1 MTTPAAQASFDDLGT
16 PLSELTYCVVDLETT
31 GGAETDR
38 ITEIGAVKVRGGE
51 VVGEFQTLV
60 NPRTHV
66 PPLIAVLTGITN
78 AMVAA
83 APTLREVL
91 PAFLA
96 FAEGTVVVA
105 HNAPFDTGFLRRACE
120 GLGYPSPR
128 WPVLDTASLARVIL
142 LRDEVPNC
150 KLGTLARHF
159 RTTVTPN
166 HRALTDAQA
175 TVDVLH
181 GLIERVGNLGVHT
194 LEDLQEFSRR
204 VSPQRRSKRTWA
216 AGLPET
222 AGVYLFVAEEAAGA
236 GTPGG
241 QASRHVL
248 YVGKSKNLRARV
260 RTYFTAAEKRRRM
273 DEMVRLATGVET
285 IPCDT
290 QLQAD
295 VLELRL
301 IAAHAPRYNRRSKF
315 PERMTWVK
323 ITTDVFPRLSIVGA
337 VRDDGATYFGPF
349 GRRQAAEDVVLAV
362 YDGFPLRQC
371 TARLS
376 PTRPTNACALAAMG
390 RCCAPCDG
398 SVGPEEYSALV
409 ERVRA
414 ALCSDA
420 RPAVSA
426 VSARLTRLV
435 GERRF
440 EEAETIR
447 RRLETLARTAR
458 RFHGCRAWRPVR
470 RSSPR
475 AARVRAGTSTWC
487 ATAAS
492 RAPASP
498 VRTTS
503 RRPWHA
509 ARSRPPRRYDRRR
522 GPCPRRGSRRRSA
535 SPTGSSSPGCGSCTS
550 RATGPGPCTR
560 CSTTR
565 RWSSTPW
572 AASGRCSP
580 RRPAP
585 SPTPTTL
592 GWRTW

>member
-16 PLSELTYCVVDLETT
+16 PLAELTYCVVDLETT

-60 NPRTHV
+60 NPRTQV

-78 AMVAA
+78 AMVAS

-96 FAEGTVVVA
+96 FAQGTVVVA

-120 GLGYPSPR
+120 GLGYAHPR
-128 WPVLDTASLARVIL
+128 WPVLDTAALARVIL

-181 GLIERVGNLGVHT
+181 GLMERVGNLGVHT

-204 VSPQRRSKRTWA
+204 VSPQRRSRRTWA

-222 AGVYLFVAEEAAGA
+222 AGVYLFVAEQPATAEREAE
-236 GTPGG
+236 
-241 QASRHVL
+241 RHVL

-260 RTYFTAAEKRRRM
+260 RTYFTASEKRRRM
-273 DEMVRLATGVET
+273 DEMVRVATGVET
-285 IPCDT
+285 ITCDT

-315 PERMTWVK
+315 PERTTWIK
-323 ITTDVFPRLSIVGA
+323 ITTDVFPRLSVVKA
-337 VRDDGATYFGPF
+337 VHDDGATYFGPF

-362 YDGFPLRQC
+362 YDGFPLRRC

-376 PTRPTNACALAAMG
+376 PSRPTTACALAAMG
-390 RCCAPCDG
+390 RCSAPCDG
-398 SVGPEEYSALV
+398 SVGPEEYAALV
-409 ERVRA
+409 TRVRD
-414 ALCSDA
+414 ALCSDP

-426 VSARLTRLV
+426 VSSRLTRLV

-447 RRLETLARTAR
+447 RRLETLGRTAR
-458 RFHGCRAWRPVR
+458 RFHRVTSLAACPEIV
-470 RSSPR
+470 
-475 AARVRAGTSTWC
+475 AARREGAGWDIHVIRYGRLASSGVAGPHDVPQAVARSTV
-487 ATAAS
+487 ATAET
-492 RAPASP
+492 
-498 VRTTS
+498 V
-503 RRPWHA
+503 
-509 ARSRPPRRYDRRR
+509 
-522 GPCPRRGSRRRSA
+522 
-535 SPTGSSSPGCGSCTS
+535 
-550 RATGPGPCTR
+550 
-560 CSTTR
+560 
-565 RWSSTPW
+565 
-572 AASGRCSP
+572 
-580 RRPAP
+580 RPAP
-585 SPTPTTL
+585 APLPAAGIEETERIADWLEQPGVRLMHIEGDWAWPLHAVLDHETL
-592 GWRTW
+592 VQHALGGEAAHQPAMAG